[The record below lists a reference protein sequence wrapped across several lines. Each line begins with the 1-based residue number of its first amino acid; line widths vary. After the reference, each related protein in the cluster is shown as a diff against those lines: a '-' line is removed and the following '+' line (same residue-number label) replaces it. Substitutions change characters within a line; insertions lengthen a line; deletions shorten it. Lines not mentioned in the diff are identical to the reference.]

1 MTSAKKNFRAAVCLL
16 LTLLFAL
23 TMVSFPASVSALGLS
38 KTSFTLTKGYAT
50 TLSVTGADGASV
62 SWSSSDTSVASVS
75 SAGKVVGKSA
85 GDAVIYANV
94 NGTKLSCNVKVVG
107 GKLALSSKEVTLDEG
122 EYKYVTVRAKGSHG
136 LKVSSGDKSIVTA
149 SWVKPWKKDDIRLKL
164 TAKGTGSTTVKI
176 SLTKYPDVTATINVT
191 VGSNNAILLTSQS
204 SVSTKLDTTASLIIY
219 SDKDNAVNYA
229 LSDKTIASVTEGT
242 WKDHYCTL
250 TIKGLKAGTTTLT
263 LTRKDNSSVKKN
275 VFITVSGS
283 GYYVIST
290 TQPEKLAS
298 TDTVYKWTDPNTK
311 QTKYMLLPNG
321 YDIAKVNTLVA
332 KDSGVYSYYVVYEES
347 PSKKATTDTIKS
359 FSATVNN
366 AAAARYVLLPQNA
379 DIPSYNTAVA
389 LYTKR
394 FEYWTIYTTSPEKY
408 KLLYTDVVKT
418 WTKTINSVQSIRY
431 VLLPLNYSEA
441 KLNELIASDTGSSA
455 DGYYA
460 VSTTQPTFKAST
472 DQVITFQ
479 AYVNN
484 NYVTCYILVPQNYDE
499 ARVNDAIA
507 LYTGKYDYWKVY
519 TRQPVKQL
527 SYDIIQSWTKVVN
540 SVSTTR
546 YMLLPTGYDEALFQ
560 QYKNQDI
567 SSSSSAYYTVT
578 TVYPTLIANT
588 DQVWM
593 WYNTKQKVTK
603 YMLLPANFDV
613 LKRNEIVYKD
623 TGVFDYYTIYSTAP
637 TKRAD
642 TDQILNV
649 MYQGGTVF
657 MLVPEN
663 YDQDKV
669 NRGLAG
675 LYVS

>member
-38 KTSFTLTKGYAT
+38 KTNLTLTKGYAT
-50 TLSVTGADGASV
+50 TLKVTGANGASV
-62 SWSSSDTSVASVS
+62 TWSSSDKTVASVS
-75 SAGKVVGKSA
+75 STGKVVGKSA

-149 SWVKPWKKDDIRLKL
+149 SWVKPWKNDDIRLKL
-164 TAKGTGSTTVKI
+164 TAKGSGSTTVRI
-176 SLTKYPDVTATINVT
+176 SLSKYPDVTATINVT
-191 VGSNNAILLTSQS
+191 VGSSNAVLLTSQS
-204 SVSTKLDTTASLIIY
+204 SVSTKLDTTASLVIY
-219 SDKDNAVNYA
+219 SDKDNAVNYS
-229 LSDKTIASVTEGT
+229 LSDKNVASVTEGK

-250 TIKGLKAGTTTLT
+250 TIKGLKEGTTTLT
-263 LTRKDNSSVKKN
+263 LTRKDNSSVKKT
-275 VFITVSGS
+275 VYITVTGS

-298 TDTVYKWTDPNTK
+298 TDTVYKWTDPNTR

-321 YDIAKVNTLVA
+321 YDVAKVNTLVA
-332 KDSGVYSYYVVYEES
+332 KDSGVYSYYTVYEES
-347 PSKKATTDTIKS
+347 PKKKASTDSVKS
-359 FSATVNN
+359 FTATVNN
-366 AAAARYVLLPQNA
+366 ATVSRYVLLPQNA
-379 DIPSYNTAVA
+379 DMPSYNTAVA
-389 LYTKR
+389 VYTKK
-394 FEYWTIYTTSPEKY
+394 FEYWTIYTTSPENY
-408 KLLYTDVVKT
+408 KLLYTDVVKS
-418 WTKTINSVQSIRY
+418 WTKVINSIQSTRY

-441 KLNELIASDTGSSA
+441 RLSELIASDTGSSA
-455 DGYYA
+455 NGYYS

-484 NYVTCYILVPQNYDE
+484 NYITCYILVPQNYDE

-507 LYTGKYDYWKVY
+507 LFTGKYEYWKVY
-519 TRQPVKQL
+519 TTQPVKQL
-527 SYDIIQSWTKVVN
+527 SYDVIQSWTKVVD
-540 SVSTTR
+540 SVTTTR
-546 YMLLPTGYDEALFQ
+546 YMLLPTGYDENLFQ

-567 SSSSSAYYTVT
+567 GSSSSAYYTVT
-578 TVYPTLIANT
+578 TVYPTLIAST
-588 DQVWM
+588 DQVWI
-593 WYNTKQKVTK
+593 WYNTKQNVTK

-623 TGVFDYYTIYSTAP
+623 TGVFDYYTIYSTSP
-637 TKRAD
+637 TKHLD
-642 TDQILNV
+642 TDQILKV
-649 MYQGGTVF
+649 MYQGGTVY

-663 YDQDKV
+663 YDPDKV

>member
-50 TLSVTGADGASV
+50 TLTVTGAGGASV

-85 GDAVIYANV
+85 GDAVIYATV

-149 SWVKPWKKDDIRLKL
+149 SWVKPWKNDDIRLKL

-176 SLTKYPDVTATINVT
+176 SLTKYPDVTATIKVT
-191 VGSNNAILLTSQS
+191 VGSSDAILLTSQS
-204 SVSTKLDTTASLIIY
+204 SVSTKLDTTASLVIY
-219 SDKDNAVNYA
+219 SDKDNAVNYS
-229 LSDKTIASVTEGT
+229 LSDKTVASVTEGT

-263 LTRKDNSSVKKN
+263 LTRKDNSSVKKT
-275 VFITVSGS
+275 VAITVSGS
-283 GYYVIST
+283 GYYTIST
-290 TQPEKLAS
+290 TQPAKLTS
-298 TDTVYKWTDPNTK
+298 TDTVYKWTDPGTK
-311 QTKYMLLPNG
+311 QTKYMLLPYG
-321 YDIAKVNTLVA
+321 YDAAKVNTLVA
-332 KDSGVYSYYVVYEES
+332 KDSGTYTYYVVYDES
-347 PSKKATTDTIKS
+347 PSKKASTDTVKS
-359 FSATVNN
+359 FTATVSNSVVT
-366 AAAARYVLLPQNA
+366 RYVLLPQNA
-379 DIPSYNTAVA
+379 DTPSYNTAVA
-389 LYTKR
+389 LYTKN
-394 FEYWTIYTTSPEKY
+394 FEYWTIYTTSPESY

-418 WTKTINSVQSIRY
+418 WTKTINYVQTTRY
-431 VLLPLNYSEA
+431 VLLPLNYSESR
-441 KLNELIASDTGSSA
+441 LNELIASDSGTSA
-455 DGYYA
+455 DGYYT

-479 AYVNN
+479 AYVNS
-484 NYVTCYILVPQNYDE
+484 NYITCYILVPQNYDE

-507 LYTGKYDYWKVY
+507 LFTGKYEYWKVY
-519 TRQPVKQL
+519 TTQPVKQL
-527 SYDIIQSWTKVVN
+527 SYDVIQSWTKVVN
-540 SVSTTR
+540 SVNTTR
-546 YMLLPTGYDEALFQ
+546 YMLLPTGYDENLFQ

-567 SSSSSAYYTVT
+567 GSSSSAYYTVT
-578 TVYPTLIANT
+578 TVYPTLIAST

-593 WYNTKQKVTK
+593 WYNTKQSITK

-613 LKRNEIVYKD
+613 LKRNEIIYND
-623 TGVFDYYTIYSTAP
+623 TGVFDYYTIYSTIP
-637 TKRAD
+637 TKHTS
-642 TDQILNV
+642 TDQVLTAL
-649 MYQGGTVF
+649 YQGGTVY

-663 YDQDKV
+663 YDPDKV
-669 NRGLAG
+669 NKGLAG
-675 LYVS
+675 LYIS